1 MSEQAV
7 IPTSF
12 IAVLQ
17 RYVAQRDLHCPEF
30 SKKLEDFQSQTKM
43 ANREY
48 DALIHELYAMEPVPA
63 LGVKLGQIIQP
74 KDFGIVGYL
83 LTACSTLGQALTRYG
98 RFQTLV
104 LSELSTQVEVSSDV
118 IRHRWHLHG
127 VDTQLSAQFGVSVFI
142 TLYQSLIGKKIAPI
156 KVGLPFDAPEN
167 PELYDEL
174 FACPVEFNTDCL
186 MVDVPANVM
195 WMTIT
200 SSDPYMRKIFDG
212 QAEAMLKA
220 EVEKPS
226 DPFEAFFEN
235 LQQHI
240 LMAMKDGDTKAAT
253 VAKQMGYSTRSFY
266 RILEE
271 AGYSYRSIISGLR
284 RRLAKKYLLDD
295 SLSYSDISMLLG
307 YSEQSAF
314 SRAFKDWMGMTP
326 GEYRMGKT
334 GSKNQNRH
342 SL

>member
-1 MSEQAV
+1 MPDQAT

-17 RYVAQRDLHCPEF
+17 RYITQRDLQCPEF
-30 SKKLEDFQSQTKM
+30 SKKLEDFQAQPKM

-48 DALIHELYAMEPVPA
+48 DELIHELYEIDPTPA
-63 LGVKLGQIIQP
+63 LGVRLGQIIEP
-74 KDFGIVGYL
+74 KDFGIVGYV

-104 LSELSTQVEVSSDV
+104 LSELSTQVEVSSGV
-118 IRHRWHLHG
+118 IRHRWNLHD
-127 VDTQLSAQFGVSVFI
+127 VDTQLSAEYGVSMFI
-142 TLYQSLIGKKIAPI
+142 ALYQSLIGKKVAPI
-156 KVGLPFDAPEN
+156 KVGLPFETPEN
-167 PELYDEL
+167 PVLYEEL
-174 FACPVEFNTDCL
+174 FGCPVEFNTECL
-186 MVDVPANVM
+186 MADVPASVM

-220 EVEKPS
+220 EVKKPS
-226 DPFEAFFEN
+226 ESFEAFFES

-240 LMAMKDGDTKAAT
+240 LMAMKDGDTSAKS

-271 AGYSYRSIISGLR
+271 AGYSYRGVISGLR
-284 RRLAKKYLLDD
+284 RRLAKKYLMDE
-295 SLSYSDISMLLG
+295 SLSYSDIAMLLG

-314 SRAFKDWMGMTP
+314 TRAFKDWMGMTP
-326 GEYRMGKT
+326 GEFRKDQLG
-334 GSKNQNRH
+334 
-342 SL
+342 

>member
-1 MSEQAV
+1 MSEQAIV
-7 IPTSF
+7 PTSF

-17 RYVAQRDLHCPEF
+17 RYVSQRDLQCPEF
-30 SKKLEDFQSQTKM
+30 SKKLASFQSQPKM

-48 DALIHELYAMEPVPA
+48 DQLIHELYELDPVPA
-63 LGVKLGQIIQP
+63 LGVKLGQIIEP

-118 IRHRWHLHG
+118 IRHRWNLHD
-127 VDTQLSAQFGVSVFI
+127 VDTQLSAEFGVSMFI
-142 TLYQSLIGKKIAPI
+142 NLYQSLIGKKVAPI
-156 KVGLPFDAPEN
+156 KVGLPFNKPNN
-167 PELYDEL
+167 PELYESL
-174 FACPVEFNTDCL
+174 FGCPVEFNTDSL
-186 MVDVPANVM
+186 MADVPASVM

-220 EVEKPS
+220 EGEKPS
-226 DPFEAFFEN
+226 DTFDVFFEN
-235 LQQHI
+235 LQQQI
-240 LMAMKDGDTKAAT
+240 LMAMKDGDTSAKT
-253 VAKQMGYSTRSFY
+253 VAQHMGYSTRSFY

-271 AGYSYRSIISGLR
+271 AGYSYRGVISGLR
-284 RRLAKKYLLDD
+284 RRLAKKYLLDE
-295 SLSYSDISMLLG
+295 SLSYSDIAMLLG

-314 SRAFKDWMGMTP
+314 TRAFKDWMGMTP
-326 GEYRMGKT
+326 GEYR
-334 GSKNQNRH
+334 KNNRM
-342 SL
+342 LQD